1 MDNIYVNKKYNIMLE
16 IVKLELEK
24 LVKDYNYWGSELQ
37 INQEKIIMRFAFKDL
52 GIEMKD
58 RESLEEYYSRIIEA
72 YKLQEC

>member
-1 MDNIYVNKKYNIMLE
+1 MLE

-37 INQEKIIMRFAFKDL
+37 INQEKLIMRFAFKDL
-52 GIEMKD
+52 GIEMLN

-72 YKLQEC
+72 YKLQS

>member
-1 MDNIYVNKKYNIMLE
+1 MLE

-58 RESLEEYYSRIIEA
+58 RESLEEYYSRIVEA
-72 YKLQEC
+72 YKLQS

>member
-37 INQEKIIMRFAFKDL
+37 INQEKLIMRFAFKDL
-52 GIEMKD
+52 GIEMLN

-72 YKLQEC
+72 YKLQS

>member
-1 MDNIYVNKKYNIMLE
+1 MLE

-37 INQEKIIMRFAFKDL
+37 INQEKLIMRFAFKDL

-58 RESLEEYYSRIIEA
+58 RESLEEYYSRIVEA
-72 YKLQEC
+72 YKLQS

>member
-1 MDNIYVNKKYNIMLE
+1 MLE

-52 GIEMKD
+52 GIEMLN
-58 RESLEEYYSRIIEA
+58 RESLEEYYSRIVEA
-72 YKLQEC
+72 YKLQS

>member
-1 MDNIYVNKKYNIMLE
+1 MDNIYVNKKYNTMLE

-52 GIEMKD
+52 GIEMLN
-58 RESLEEYYSRIIEA
+58 RESLEEYYSRIVEA
-72 YKLQEC
+72 YKLQS

>member
-1 MDNIYVNKKYNIMLE
+1 MLE

-52 GIEMKD
+52 GIEMLN

-72 YKLQEC
+72 YKLQS